1 MGADD
6 MADAKEGEA
15 CGACSM
21 DSSMRA
27 KCCCK
32 NTVQGKTLLRKMQRS
47 MAPNTPD
54 SIFEYFDD

>member
-6 MADAKEGEA
+6 MADAKEMEA
-15 CGACSM
+15 SGAYSM

-32 NTVQGKTLLRKMQRS
+32 NTVQSKTLLRSGQIS
-47 MAPNTPD
+47 TTPNLLAST
-54 SIFEYFDD
+54 FEYFDD

>member
-32 NTVQGKTLLRKMQRS
+32 NTVQGKALLRLRQIS
-47 MAPNTPD
+47 TVPNVLD